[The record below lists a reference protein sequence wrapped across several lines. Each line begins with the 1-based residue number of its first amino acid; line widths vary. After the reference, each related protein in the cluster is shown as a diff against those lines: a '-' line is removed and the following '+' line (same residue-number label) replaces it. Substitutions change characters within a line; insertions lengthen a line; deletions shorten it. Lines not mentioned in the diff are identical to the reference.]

1 MMKNKNLPKAWDSKL
16 HSFLVFIQIV
26 FYLVATSN
34 YCLQIKST
42 LKGDDSTRIQPQKVF
57 EL

>member
-1 MMKNKNLPKAWDSKL
+1 MKNPNLSKAWDEKIQY
-16 HSFLVFIQIV
+16 FLVLIQIV

-42 LKGDDSTRIQPQKVF
+42 LKNDGSTRIQPQKVF

>member
-1 MMKNKNLPKAWDSKL
+1 MKNPNLSKAWDQKIQY
-16 HSFLVFIQIV
+16 FLVFIQIV

-42 LKGDDSTRIQPQKVF
+42 LKNDGSTRIQPQKVF